1 MENSDL
7 IQSSVVFKEENHTYT
22 LDGLPLSGITGL
34 LHKYVF
40 PDKYKAIPD
49 KVLAKAAERGHKT
62 HAEIQMFVTGFTPSK
77 PSRETANFI
86 KHFDKINFIASEYIV
101 SDGEF
106 WASAIDI
113 VDEYANLY
121 DIKTTSQLDEAWL
134 SWQLSIYAYFFE
146 LQNPDKKAGKLFGVW
161 LRDNICKLVE
171 VQRIP
176 SDIVKGLLNAAVW
189 GDVWVN
195 PLQLSR
201 REDSEVSEAA
211 AEKLA
216 ALDKAE
222 QEVMKIEKMAEDW
235 KRQRDELRAGLL
247 ALMVASGTRTF
258 ETEHFKLT
266 VKKASTRKSF
276 DAKAFRED
284 YPEIAER
291 YEKETP
297 VSESLIVKIKDN
309 E

>member
-1 MENSDL
+1 M
-7 IQSSVVFKEENHTYT
+7 
-22 LDGLPLSGITGL
+22 
-34 LHKYVF
+34 
-40 PDKYKAIPD
+40 
-49 KVLAKAAERGHKT
+49 
-62 HAEIQMFVTGFTPSK
+62 
-77 PSRETANFI
+77 
-86 KHFDKINFIASEYIV
+86 
-101 SDGEF
+101 
-106 WASAIDI
+106 
-113 VDEYANLY
+113 
-121 DIKTTSQLDEAWL
+121 
-134 SWQLSIYAYFFE
+134 IYAQTAE
-146 LQNPDKKAGKLFGVW
+146 AG
-161 LRDNICKLVE
+161 
-171 VQRIP
+171 
-176 SDIVKGLLNAAVW
+176 A
-189 GDVWVN
+189 
-195 PLQLSR
+195 
-201 REDSEVSEAA
+201 
-211 AEKLA
+211 
-216 ALDKAE
+216 